1 MRCING
7 FYDIITCL
15 WVFVMSNKNIL
26 NQKVTRI
33 SPLTRTKPTCLK
45 IQLQYSFWNPDDS
58 NLVILFKFFF
68 QNESNDWPNI
78 RKRIQSWTK
87 KTGMALSKL
96 KLAIFLCFW
105 GKCIKEYK
113 KWKWTVNSKTLKMI
127 KTLFKYIKANYLCF
141 NRSPYKFVKNSQTE
155 RKKKVSLIN

>member
-1 MRCING
+1 MRCSNG

-45 IQLQYSFWNPDDS
+45 RFSFS
-58 NLVILFKFFF
+58 TLFETPMTRTLWFCFIFFF
-68 QNESNDWPNI
+68 KTTDWPNI

-87 KTGMALSKL
+87 KTRMALSKL

-127 KTLFKYIKANYLCF
+127 KTLFKYIKATYLCF
-141 NRSPYKFVKNSQTE
+141 NRRSYKFVKNSQTE

>member
-58 NLVILFKFFF
+58 NLVILFNFFF
-68 QNESNDWPNI
+68 QNDQLTQYQETHSKLNEKN
-78 RKRIQSWTK
+78 
-87 KTGMALSKL
+87 GMALSRL
-96 KLAIFLCFW
+96 KLAIFFCFW

-127 KTLFKYIKANYLCF
+127 KTLFKYIKANYLGF
-141 NRSPYKFVKNSQTE
+141 NRSSYKFVKNSQTE

>member
-1 MRCING
+1 MRCSNG

-58 NLVILFKFFF
+58 NLVILFNFFF
-68 QNESNDWPNI
+68 QNDQLTQYQETHSKLDE
-78 RKRIQSWTK
+78 
-87 KTGMALSKL
+87 KTGMALSRL
-96 KLAIFLCFW
+96 KLAISFCFW

-141 NRSPYKFVKNSQTE
+141 NRSSYKFVKNSQTE